1 MLVIPAI
8 DLKDGHAVRLK
19 QGDFNRS
26 TVYSSDPLEVALRWE
41 DAGAGRIH
49 IVDLDGSLAGTPR
62 NREVIRRIAGRIKAP
77 IELGGGIRDLA
88 TIESY
93 FDAGIRFAI
102 LGSVALKK
110 PELVEAACAKFPGRI
125 IVGID
130 ARDGMAAVEGWTE
143 ATRRTAIE
151 LAGRF
156 EQFSLD
162 SIIYT
167 DINRDGMETGV
178 NVEAT
183 RKLAEAVKVPI
194 IASGGVAGLR
204 DIRELRKVEQ
214 SGIMGVIIGK
224 ALYTGAINLEEAIK
238 VSQSK

>member
-1 MLVIPAI
+1 MLIIPAI
-8 DLKDGHAVRLK
+8 DLKNGQAVRLQ
-19 QGDFNRS
+19 QGDFSRS
-26 TVYSSDPLEVALRWE
+26 TVYSSDPVEVALKWQN
-41 DAGAGRIH
+41 AGAGRIH
-49 IVDLDGSLAGTPR
+49 IVDLDGSLAGIPR
-62 NREVIRRIAGRIKAP
+62 NKEVIQRIAGNIQVP

-102 LGSVALKK
+102 LGSAALKK
-110 PELVEAACAKFPGRI
+110 PELVKAACAKFPGRI

-130 ARDGMAAVEGWTE
+130 AKDGMVAVEGWTE
-143 ATRRTAIE
+143 ATHVSAIE
-151 LAGRF
+151 LARSF
-156 EQFSLD
+156 EQFNLD

-183 RKLAEAVKVPI
+183 RKLAEAIRVPVT
-194 IASGGVAGLR
+194 ASGGVASLQ
-204 DIRELRKVEQ
+204 DIRELKKVEQ
-214 SGIMGVIIGK
+214 SGIKGVIIGK
-224 ALYTGAINLEEAIK
+224 ALYTGAISLEEAIR

>member
-8 DLKDGHAVRLK
+8 DLKDGQAVRLK
-19 QGDFNRS
+19 QGDFSRS
-26 TVYSSDPLEVALRWE
+26 TVYSSDPLEVAQRWQA
-41 DAGAGRIH
+41 AGAGRIH

-62 NREVIRRIAGRIKAP
+62 NREVIRRIAAGVDVP
-77 IELGGGIRDLA
+77 IELGGGIRDLE

-110 PELVEAACAKFPGRI
+110 PELVKAAAFKFPGRI

-130 ARDGMAAVEGWTE
+130 ARDGMVAVEGWTE
-143 ATRRTAIE
+143 ATTKSAVE
-151 LAGRF
+151 LARSF
-156 EQFSLD
+156 EQFNLD

-183 RKLAEAVKVPI
+183 RKLAESVGIPVV
-194 IASGGVAGLR
+194 ASGGVASLQ
-204 DIRELRKVEQ
+204 DIRELKKVEQ

-224 ALYTGAINLEEAIK
+224 ALYTGAIRLEEAIK
-238 VSQSK
+238 ISQ

>member
-8 DLKDGHAVRLK
+8 DLKDGQAVRLK

-62 NREVIRRIAGRIKAP
+62 NREVILRIAGRIKAP

>member
-1 MLVIPAI
+1 MLIIPAI
-8 DLKDGHAVRLK
+8 DLKDGQAVRLK
-19 QGDFNRS
+19 QGDFSRS
-26 TVYSSDPLEVALRWE
+26 TVYSSDPVEVALKWHE
-41 DAGAGRIH
+41 AGAGRIH

-62 NREVIRRIAGRIKAP
+62 NMEVIRRIADRVGTP

-88 TIESY
+88 TIEAY

-110 PELVEAACAKFPGRI
+110 PELVKAACGKYPGRI

-130 ARDGMAAVEGWTE
+130 ARDGMVAVEGWTE
-143 ATRRTAIE
+143 ATTKSAVE
-151 LAGRF
+151 LARSF
-156 EQFSLD
+156 EQFNLD

-183 RKLAEAVKVPI
+183 RRLAESIRVPVT
-194 IASGGVAGLR
+194 ASGGVASLQ
-204 DIRELRKVEQ
+204 DIRELKKVEP
-214 SGIMGVIIGK
+214 SGIRAVIIGK
-224 ALYTGAINLEEAIK
+224 ALYTGAINLEEAIR
-238 VSQSK
+238 VSQDK

>member
-1 MLVIPAI
+1 LLVIPAI

-130 ARDGMAAVEGWTE
+130 ARDGMAAVEGWTQ

>member
-8 DLKDGHAVRLK
+8 DLKGGQAVRLK
-19 QGDFNRS
+19 QGDFSRS
-26 TVYSSDPLEVALRWE
+26 TVYSSDPVEVAMRWQA
-41 DAGAGRIH
+41 AGARRIH

-62 NREVIRRIAGRIKAP
+62 NREVIRRIASEITVP
-77 IELGGGIRDLA
+77 IELGGGIRDLD

-93 FDAGIRFAI
+93 FDAGIRYAI

-110 PELVEAACAKFPGRI
+110 PELVGAASAKFPGRV

-130 ARDGMAAVEGWTE
+130 ARDGMVAVEGWTE
-143 ATRRTAIE
+143 ATTRSAVE
-151 LAGRF
+151 LAGSF
-156 EQFSLD
+156 KQFNLD

-178 NVEAT
+178 NLEAT
-183 RKLAEAVKVPI
+183 RKLAESVGIPV
-194 IASGGVAGLR
+194 IASGGVASLQ
-204 DIRELRKVEQ
+204 DIRELKKVEQ

-224 ALYTGAINLEEAIK
+224 ALYTGAIRLEEAVKI
-238 VSQSK
+238 SQ

>member
-1 MLVIPAI
+1 MLIIPAI
-8 DLKDGHAVRLK
+8 DLKDGQAVRLK
-19 QGDFNRS
+19 QGDFSRS
-26 TVYSSDPLEVALRWE
+26 TVYSSDPVEVALKWQN
-41 DAGAGRIH
+41 AGAGRIH
-49 IVDLDGSLAGTPR
+49 IVDLDGSLAGVPR
-62 NREVIRRIAGRIKAP
+62 NREVIKKIAAGINIP

-88 TIESY
+88 TIETY
-93 FDAGIRFAI
+93 FEAGIRFAI

-130 ARDGMAAVEGWTE
+130 ARDGMVAVEGWTE
-143 ATRRTAIE
+143 ATTKSAVE
-151 LAGRF
+151 LARSF

-183 RKLAEAVKVPI
+183 RMLAESIRIPVT
-194 IASGGVAGLR
+194 ASGGVASLQ
-204 DIRELRKVEQ
+204 DIRELKKVEK
-214 SGIMGVIIGK
+214 SGIRAVIIGK

-238 VSQSK
+238 VSQDK

>member
-8 DLKDGHAVRLK
+8 DLKDGQAVRLK

>member
-130 ARDGMAAVEGWTE
+130 ARDGMAAVEGWTQ